1 MDTNKAD
8 ITATINGDTN
18 KFEVC
23 GEKSQP
29 LCFSQLQSGYSTF
42 GNKCRGIC
50 YTSFPSCDRSVGR
63 GALERVKSWVGACS
77 AYRPNDHPPRLLLPC
92 TQASTLQCGLFIL
105 TNGMLPCHQCL
116 RNSHPSIHRLLDSRG
131 YELKTHG
138 RRISVSSESLLRT
151 MTSTVSGAHTYLNTG
166 LLLSAIPPQF
176 VQGFHALMSTSDTR
190 TSSRT
195 IFVIMIEVGPSHPL
209 VFFSDRCPLL
219 PTDKPF
225 MKPLTS

>member
-1 MDTNKAD
+1 MPGKPYPALDLLQYICTAISKGAWGIREIVSVHVTACAPRGLLHMITNRWIRTRPD

-23 GEKSQP
+23 GEKSLP
-29 LCFSQLQSGYSTF
+29 LCFSQRYSMF

-50 YTSFPSCDRSVGR
+50 YTNFPSCDRSVVG

-92 TQASTLQCGLFIL
+92 AQASTLQCGLFIL

-131 YELKTHG
+131 YEHSTLTVG
-138 RRISVSSESLLRT
+138 ESA
-151 MTSTVSGAHTYLNTG
+151 S
-166 LLLSAIPPQF
+166 PPREF
-176 VQGFHALMSTSDTR
+176 CA
-190 TSSRT
+190 
-195 IFVIMIEVGPSHPL
+195 P
-209 VFFSDRCPLL
+209 
-219 PTDKPF
+219 
-225 MKPLTS
+225 